1 MVNIRN
7 ASKTAYHFKWHIY
20 IHTKWVILK
29 CAEWFFFQ
37 IQDSFMTFGGET
49 IKWMVQIAGAHL
61 NIPTNN
67 YDLRCAWSS
76 NQIYL
81 QIQFCV
87 EFQSVQS
94 NQSDFR
100 TFLSC
105 SVNKNGISLTKL
117 KILCKGKDN
126 EIKYFSNFWDKLK
139 MLRSTTEHST
149 QNWFRILNGHNISSI

>member
-29 CAEWFFFQ
+29 CAEWFFFSNSRFVYDFWGGNYKMNGT
-37 IQDSFMTFGGET
+37 DS
-49 IKWMVQIAGAHL
+49 WAHL